1 MVWDEIRVP
10 GIQITIMITTLEN
23 TFTDLFLSE
32 EVLRGITEMG
42 YETPTPIQEQSIP
55 VMLEGH
61 DMVGQAQTGTG
72 KTAAFGL
79 PILEKIDLNDRR
91 VQALILCPTRE
102 LCVQI
107 ADELSKMSAY
117 KRGIKV
123 LSIYGG
129 DSMSRQMRGLKDGSQ
144 IVVGTPGR
152 IMDHLRRGSLNITGL
167 KVAVMDEADEMLN
180 MGFREDMETILEGTP
195 SDKQTVMFSATMS
208 KPILDISRKFLHNPK
223 IIKVA
228 DQNVTASTIE
238 QIYFETRGG
247 KKNRL
252 ISDLIQLYELRL
264 SLVFCNTK
272 ARTDSVTEELRK
284 AGIKAD
290 ALHGDLSQGMRN
302 QVLGRFKNAEIN
314 VLVATDVAARG
325 LDVNNVDAVFNFDL
339 PHDNEYYVH
348 RIGRTGRAGKT
359 GRAFSFAESRKDDR
373 KIFELE
379 RFIKMKIMKGNL
391 PSYQELMQSNLTRLE
406 SSLMTIAT
414 ENNLKDYEK
423 VLQDMYEKGFEPHLL
438 AACLLKKV
446 LDEKGISLK
455 EPKPFQEKPRAERKE
470 RPERPDRPERNGG
483 GKRGYESDNGP
494 KIRMHLGLGKKD
506 KIKPGDIVGAI
517 TGECKIPGNQI
528 GVIDMFD
535 HFSYFEISEAQVRKV
550 LKGMNKNTIKG
561 KKVMLS
567 IARN

>member
-1 MVWDEIRVP
+1 
-10 GIQITIMITTLEN
+10 MITTTTAT
-23 TFTDLFLSE
+23 TFSDLFLSE
-32 EVLRGITEMG
+32 DVLRAITEMG
-42 YETPTPIQEQSIP
+42 FEIPTPIQEQSIP

-79 PILEKIDLNDRR
+79 PILEKINPDDKN
-91 VQALILCPTRE
+91 VQAIILCPTRE

-107 ADELSKMSAY
+107 ADEMQKMSAF

-129 DSMSRQMRGLKDGSQ
+129 DSMSRQMKGLREGSQ

-152 IMDHLRRGSLNITGL
+152 VMDHLRRGTLKIHSLKI
-167 KVAVMDEADEMLN
+167 AVMDEADEMLN

-195 SDKQTVMFSATMS
+195 EEKQTVMFSATMS
-208 KPILDISRKFLHNPK
+208 KPIMEISRKFLKSPK
-223 IIKVA
+223 IIRV
-228 DQNVTASTIE
+228 DNQNVTASTIE
-238 QIYFETRGG
+238 QIYFETRGA
-247 KKNRL
+247 KKSNI
-252 ISDLIQLYELRL
+252 ISDLILLHELKL

-272 ARTDSVTEELRK
+272 ARTDNVTEELRK
-284 AGIKAD
+284 AGLKAE
-290 ALHGDLSQGMRN
+290 ALHGDLSQSMRT
-302 QVLGRFKNAEIN
+302 QVMGRFKNAQIN

-359 GRAFSFAESRKDDR
+359 GRAFSFAESRNDDR

-379 RFIKMKIMKGNL
+379 RFIKMRIEKSTV
-391 PSYQELMQSNLTRLE
+391 PTQQELLTSNLAKLE
-406 SSLMTIAT
+406 NSLITIAT

-423 VLQDMYEKGFEPHLL
+423 ILQDMYQKGFEPHLL

-446 LDEKGISLK
+446 LDDKGISLK
-455 EPKPFQEKPRAERKE
+455 IKEIE
-470 RPERPDRPERNGG
+470 RPARERSSKNKDYNGNSDRKNKDFR
-483 GKRGYESDNGP
+483 DNGP
-494 KIRMHLGLGKKD
+494 KVRLHLGLGKKD
-506 KIKPGDIVGAI
+506 RIKPGDIVGAI
-517 TGECKIPGNQI
+517 TGECKISGNEI

-535 HFSYFEISEAQVRKV
+535 HFSYFEVSENQVNKV
-550 LKGMNKNTIKG
+550 IKGMKRNTIKG
-561 KKVMLS
+561 KKAILT

>member
-1 MVWDEIRVP
+1 
-10 GIQITIMITTLEN
+10 MITTTEKTT
-23 TFTDLFLSE
+23 TFSDLFLSE
-32 EVLRGITEMG
+32 DTLRAITEMG
-42 YETPTPIQEQSIP
+42 FEIPTPIQEQSIP

-79 PILEKIDLNDRR
+79 PILEKINPDDRN
-91 VQALILCPTRE
+91 VQAIILCPTRE

-107 ADELSKMSAY
+107 ADEMDKMSAF
-117 KRGIKV
+117 KKGIKV

-129 DSMSRQMRGLKDGSQ
+129 DSMSRQMKGLRDGSQ

-152 IMDHLRRGSLNITGL
+152 VMDHLRRGTLKIHSLKI
-167 KVAVMDEADEMLN
+167 AVMDEADEMLN

-195 SDKQTVMFSATMS
+195 EEKQTVMFSATMS
-208 KPILDISRKFLHNPK
+208 KPIMEISRKFLKSPK
-223 IIKVA
+223 IIRV
-228 DQNVTASTIE
+228 DNQNVTASTIE
-238 QIYFETRGG
+238 QIYFETRGA
-247 KKNRL
+247 KKSHI
-252 ISDLIQLYELRL
+252 ISDLILLHELKL

-272 ARTDSVTEELRK
+272 ARTDGVTEELRK
-284 AGIKAD
+284 AGLKAE
-290 ALHGDLSQGMRN
+290 ALHGDLSQSMRT
-302 QVLGRFKNAEIN
+302 QVMGRFKNAQIN

-379 RFIKMKIMKGNL
+379 RFIKMRIEKSTV
-391 PSYQELMQSNLTRLE
+391 PTQQELLSSNLAKLE
-406 SSLMTIAT
+406 NSLITIAT

-423 VLQDMYEKGFEPHLL
+423 ILQDMYEKGFEPHLL

-446 LDEKGISLK
+446 LDDKGISLK
-455 EPKPFQEKPRAERKE
+455 IKEIERPARERSPRNKEFNGNGERK
-470 RPERPDRPERNGG
+470 
-483 GKRGYESDNGP
+483 GKDFRDNGP
-494 KIRMHLGLGKKD
+494 KVRLHLGLGKKD
-506 KIKPGDIVGAI
+506 RIKPGDIVGAI
-517 TGECKIPGNQI
+517 TGECKISGNEI

-535 HFSYFEISEAQVRKV
+535 HFSYFEVSENQVNKV
-550 LKGMNKNTIKG
+550 IKGMKRNTIKG
-561 KKVMLS
+561 KKAILTV
-567 IARN
+567 ARN

>member
-1 MVWDEIRVP
+1 MNM
-10 GIQITIMITTLEN
+10 IQQTT
-23 TFTDLFLSE
+23 FSDLFLSE
-32 EVLRGITEMG
+32 EILRGITEMG
-42 YETPTPIQEQSIP
+42 YQIPTPIQEQSIP

-61 DMVGQAQTGTG
+61 DMIGQAQTGTG

-79 PILEKIDLNDRR
+79 PILQQIDPSFNG

-107 ADELSKMSAY
+107 AAELEKMSMY
-117 KRGIKV
+117 KRGIRI

-129 DSMSRQMRGLKDGSQ
+129 DSMTRQLRGLRDGVQ

-152 IMDHLRRGSLNITGL
+152 VMDHLRRGTLKITNL

-180 MGFREDMETILEGTP
+180 MGFREDMETILHDTP
-195 SDKQTVMFSATMS
+195 AEKQTVMFSATMS
-208 KPILDISRKFLHNPK
+208 KPIQEISREFLRTPR

-228 DQNVTASTIE
+228 DKSVTASTIE
-238 QIYFETRGG
+238 QIYFETRGA
-247 KKNRL
+247 KKTTIIAN
-252 ISDLIQLYELRL
+252 LIQLHELKL

-272 ARTDSVTEELRK
+272 ARTDEVTEELRK
-284 AGIKAD
+284 QGLKAE
-290 ALHGDLSQGMRN
+290 ALHGDLSQSLRN
-302 QVLGRFKNAEIN
+302 QVLGRFKNHNIN
-314 VLVATDVAARG
+314 VLCATDVAARG

-339 PHDNEYYVH
+339 PHDDEYYVH

-373 KIFELE
+373 KIFDLE
-379 RFIKMKIMKGNL
+379 RFIKMKIVKGNV
-391 PSYQELMQSNLTRLE
+391 PTQRELLESNLTKLQN
-406 SSLMTIAT
+406 SLMSIAT
-414 ENNLKDYEK
+414 DNDLKDYEK
-423 VLQDMYEKGFEPHLL
+423 VLHDMYQNGFDPHLL
-438 AACLLKKV
+438 AACLLKRT
-446 LDEKGISLK
+446 LDESGVSLK
-455 EPKPFQEKPRAERKE
+455 IEKPVVERISYERTERVE
-470 RPERPDRPERNGG
+470 RPERTRNND
-483 GKRGYESDNGP
+483 GKSASPARTRDGEKSS
-494 KIRMHLGLGKKD
+494 KVRMHLGLGKKD

-517 TGECKIPGNQI
+517 TGECKISGNEI

-535 HFSYFEISEAQVRKV
+535 HFSDFEISESQVRKV

>member
-1 MVWDEIRVP
+1 
-10 GIQITIMITTLEN
+10 MITTLDL
-23 TFTDLFLSE
+23 TFNDLFLSE

-42 YETPTPIQEQSIP
+42 YKTPTPIQEQSIP

-61 DMVGQAQTGTG
+61 DMIGQAQTGTG

-79 PILEKIDLNDRR
+79 PILDMINPGDHS

-107 ADELSKMSAY
+107 ADELEKMAAY
-117 KRGIKV
+117 KKGIKI

-129 DSMSRQMRGLKDGSQ
+129 DSYTRQIRGLKDGAQ
-144 IVVGTPGR
+144 IVAGTPGR
-152 IMDHLRRGSLNITGL
+152 VMDHLRRGTLKITGL

-180 MGFREDMETILEGTP
+180 MGFREDMETILETTP
-195 SDKQTVMFSATMS
+195 AEKQTAMFSATMS
-208 KPILDISRKFLHNPK
+208 KPILEISRKFLQNPR

-238 QIYFETRGG
+238 QVYFETRGA
-247 KKNRL
+247 KKNR
-252 ISDLIQLYELRL
+252 IIADLIQLHELKL

-272 ARTDSVTEELRK
+272 ARTDGVTDELRK
-284 AGIKAD
+284 AGLKAE
-290 ALHGDLSQGMRN
+290 ALHGDLSQSMRN
-302 QVLGRFKNAEIN
+302 QVLNRFKNADIN

-373 KIFELE
+373 KILELE
-379 RFIKMKIMKGNL
+379 RFIKMKIVKGKL
-391 PSYQELMQSNLTRLE
+391 PTRREIHLSNITRLE
-406 SSLMTIAT
+406 NELMAIAV
-414 ENNLKDYEK
+414 EEKLKDYEK
-423 VLQDMYEKGFEPHLL
+423 VLHDMYGKGFDPHLL
-438 AACLLKKV
+438 AACLLKTV
-446 LDEKGISLK
+446 MDEKGIK
-455 EPKPFQEKPRAERKE
+455 PRMPEEPTEFISDIAIPVKEKPGK
-470 RPERPDRPERNGG
+470 NG
-483 GKRGYESDNGP
+483 KAKKDNNPANSP

-506 KIKPGDIVGAI
+506 RIKPGDIVGAI
-517 TGECKIPGNQI
+517 TGECKIPGSDI

-535 HFSYFEISEAQVRKV
+535 HFSYFEISETQVRRV
-550 LKGMNKNTIKG
+550 LKGMKRNTIKG
-561 KKVMLS
+561 KKFMLS

>member
-1 MVWDEIRVP
+1 
-10 GIQITIMITTLEN
+10 MITTT
-23 TFTDLFLSE
+23 TFSDLFLSE
-32 EVLRGITEMG
+32 DLLSAITEMG
-42 YETPTPIQEQSIP
+42 YEIPTPIQEQSIP
-55 VMLEGH
+55 VMLDGH
-61 DMVGQAQTGTG
+61 DMIGQAQTGTG

-79 PILEKIDLNDRR
+79 PILEKINPADKT

-107 ADELSKMSAY
+107 ASELDKMSAR
-117 KRGIKV
+117 KRGIKI
-123 LSIYGG
+123 LSVYGG
-129 DSMSRQMRGLKDGSQ
+129 DSMSRQLRGLKDGVQ

-152 IMDHLRRGSLNITGL
+152 VMDHLRRGTLKISNL

-180 MGFREDMETILEGTP
+180 MGFREDMETILQDTP
-195 SDKQTVMFSATMS
+195 SEKQTVMFSATMS
-208 KPILDISRKFLHNPK
+208 KPIQEISRKFLRTPR

-228 DQNVTASTIE
+228 DKSITASTIE
-238 QIYFETRGG
+238 QIYFETRGA
-247 KKNRL
+247 KKSTI
-252 ISDLIQLYELRL
+252 ISNLIQLHELKL

-272 ARTDSVTEELRK
+272 ARTDEITEELRK
-284 AGIKAD
+284 AGLKAE
-290 ALHGDLSQGMRN
+290 ALHGDLSQSLRN
-302 QVLGRFKNAEIN
+302 QVLARFKSSNIN

-339 PHDNEYYVH
+339 PHDDEYYVH

-379 RFIKMKIMKGNL
+379 RFIKMKIEKGVV
-391 PSYQELMQSNLTRLE
+391 PTQRELLESNLAKLE
-406 SSLMTIAT
+406 NSLMTIAT

-423 VLQDMYEKGFEPHLL
+423 VLQDMYAKGFEPHLL
-438 AACLLKKV
+438 AACLLKKT
-446 LDEKGISLK
+446 LDENGISLREQK
-455 EPKPFQEKPRAERKE
+455 VFVEKSRSE
-470 RPERPDRPERNGG
+470 RPERSPRTERNGDR
-483 GKRGYESDNGP
+483 KSYDSDHSP
-494 KIRMHLGLGKKD
+494 KIRLHLGLGKKD

-517 TGECKIPGNQI
+517 TGECKIKGNEI

-535 HFSYFEISEAQVRKV
+535 HFSYFEVAESQVRKV

>member
-1 MVWDEIRVP
+1 M
-10 GIQITIMITTLEN
+10 QS
-23 TFTDLFLSE
+23 TFSELFLSE

-61 DMVGQAQTGTG
+61 DMIGQAQTGTG

-79 PILEKIDLNDRR
+79 PVLDKINVYDKN

-102 LCVQI
+102 LCIQI
-107 ADELSKMSAY
+107 ADELEKMAKY
-117 KRGIKV
+117 KRGVKV

-129 DSMSRQMRGLKDGSQ
+129 DSYTRQIRGLKEGAQ
-144 IVVGTPGR
+144 IVAGTPGR
-152 IMDHLRRGSLNITGL
+152 VMDHLRRGSLNITGL
-167 KVAVMDEADEMLN
+167 QVAIMDEADEMLN
-180 MGFREDMETILEGTP
+180 MGFREDMETILENTP
-195 SDKQTVMFSATMS
+195 DNKQTALFSATMS
-208 KPILDISRKFLHNPK
+208 KPILEISRKFLQDPK
-223 IIKVA
+223 IIRVA

-238 QIYFETRGG
+238 QVYFETRGA
-247 KKNRL
+247 KKNKI
-252 ISDLIQLYELRL
+252 ISDLIQLHELKL

-272 ARTDSVTEELRK
+272 ARTDGVTEELRK
-284 AGIKAD
+284 TGLKAE
-290 ALHGDLSQGMRN
+290 ALHGDLSQNLRN
-302 QVLGRFKNAEIN
+302 QVLGRFKSGDIN

-373 KIFELE
+373 KIMELE
-379 RFIKMKIMKGNL
+379 RFIKMRIIKGEL
-391 PSYQELMQSNLTRLE
+391 PSPQQLLE
-406 SSLMTIAT
+406 SNITKLENKLTAIAV

-423 VLQDMYEKGFEPHLL
+423 ILHEMYQRGFDPHLL
-438 AACLLKKV
+438 SACLLKMN

-455 EPKPFQEKPRAERKE
+455 QPKIEKEKRK
-470 RPERPDRPERNGG
+470 PEKTGTPNGNG
-483 GKRGYESDNGP
+483 HSRDIGP
-494 KIRMHLGLGKKD
+494 KVKMHLGLGRKD

-517 TGECKIPGNQI
+517 TGECKIAGHEI
-528 GVIDMFD
+528 GIIDMFD
-535 HFSYFEISEAQVRKV
+535 HFSYFEISETQVRKV
-550 LKGMNKNTIKG
+550 LKGMKRNTIKG
-561 KKVMLS
+561 KKVILS